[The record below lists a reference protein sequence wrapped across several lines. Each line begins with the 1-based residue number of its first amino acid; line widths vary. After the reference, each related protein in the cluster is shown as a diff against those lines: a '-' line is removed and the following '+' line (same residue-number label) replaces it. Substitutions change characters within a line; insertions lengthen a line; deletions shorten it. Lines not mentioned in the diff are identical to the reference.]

1 MIQDSTKLRFR
12 GVSKEHTMYV
22 MGGEALLPST
32 ESLGIEPVVEEDAS
46 SGGKDATDGPKV
58 DYHPVLL
65 LFRSSIQDG
74 AYTPCVKEIQIGKG
88 VGRYVWYRA
97 HPL

>member
-1 MIQDSTKLRFR
+1 
-12 GVSKEHTMYV
+12 MYV

-88 VGRYVWYRA
+88 VGR
-97 HPL
+97 